1 MPTVLRSDL
10 FNVVLACRA
19 RLMLRL
25 EWPAERVLVADPEQ
39 YEYHPQADQYLTL
52 WLADQGSPDMP
63 VFEGGGRFDT
73 RMAVRLAVTLYTRL
87 SVDEAPSSL
96 AALTDTSLGHL
107 NAAGAVL
114 NALVGFTPTD
124 TADDSGNW
132 YCTQGVNPA
141 PVSAPRRPRRK
152 TGRAAGDGDPD
163 WTVSTL
169 GFVAVYELN
178 LNQSQG

>member
-1 MPTVLRSDL
+1 MPTVARSDL
-10 FNVVLACRA
+10 FNIVLACQA

-25 EWPAERVLVADPEQ
+25 SWPEERVIVADPKKFKG
-39 YEYHPQADQYLTL
+39 HPQADQYLLL

-73 RMAVRLAVTLYTRL
+73 RMVVRFAVTLWTRYYA
-87 SVDEAPSSL
+87 DEVSSSKL
-96 AALTDTSLGHL
+96 WLTDGRQANPLGHL
-107 NAAGAVL
+107 NTAGLIL

-132 YCTQGVNPA
+132 YCTQGINPA
-141 PVSAPRRPRRK
+141 PVSAPNQEASRNPEW
-152 TGRAAGDGDPD
+152 GHS
-163 WTVSTL
+163 VL

-178 LNQSQG
+178 LDQTQG